1 VAVGCNLES
10 LLYSY
15 KRKIPVVFV
24 DARPPFRFDY
34 LEFNGVKTPQV
45 QMWEALLFILNMS
58 GLVLFP
64 GILDGLKIDGNE
76 LVAKS
81 IRNKMKIKF
90 DNLLIFDDKGVDGLP
105 EIKTQ
110 VKQKNRVVD
119 WINVRS
125 SGRHGVDSLYSDGD
139 FVSEVI
145 FYPSD
150 RNDNKVHKDIVAI
163 SYLKDEQ
170 LLDFDFS
177 STMVKFMVLGLM
189 KGAGIKGKRNG
200 VDSRNPTKYKYYAI
214 KIEPTHRTVEPF
226 IKKTYADDSRFIFM
240 NEAVEDILKMKGA
253 KHPLSIEEVI
263 CRQKLI

>member
-177 STMVKFMVLGLM
+177 STMVKFMVL
-189 KGAGIKGKRNG
+189 
-200 VDSRNPTKYKYYAI
+200 PTKYKYYAI
-214 KIEPTHRTVEPF
+214 KIEPTHRTVESF